1 MDIKKI
7 KELLDRYYDGDTTL
21 DEEKL
26 LKRYFI
32 DNVDIPEELS
42 AEKKQFEIYEKI
54 KNADVP
60 IRDFEKDLESLIDKQ
75 KVKYP
80 DFNRRKTVLRITAI
94 AASLLILFG
103 VYSSIKHFTG
113 RPKYHDTIEDPYL
126 AYQETKRTLL
136 YISEKLNYGT
146 KELNNISII
155 NESMQKL
162 EPVSKLDDG
171 LEQLK
176 YLSKMP
182 EPENNNNNK

>member
-1 MDIKKI
+1 
-7 KELLDRYYDGDTTL
+7 L

-42 AEKKQFEIYEKI
+42 AEKKQFEMYEKM

-60 IRDFEKDLESLIDKQ
+60 IRDFDKDLELLIENQ

-80 DFNRRKTVLRITAI
+80 DFNRRKTVFRIAAI

-103 VYSSIKHFTG
+103 VYNSVKHFTG
-113 RPKYHDTIEDPYL
+113 RSKYHDTIEDPYL

-146 KELNNISII
+146 KELNNISRIS
-155 NESMQKL
+155 ESMQKL
-162 EPVSKLDDG
+162 EPVSKLNDG

-182 EPENNNNNK
+182 VTENNNNNNR